1 MQFLSDFVVKRIS
14 IYLAI
19 GIDNTVQQNTN

>member
-1 MQFLSDFVVKRIS
+1 MQFLGDFVVKRII

-19 GIDNTVQQNTN
+19 GIDNTVQQNTS